1 MFPIFFQVGC
11 YLADPF
17 DREIQHQIASLNLPT
32 WISDVCC
39 NKNPAPFFLKV
50 IWQHCWLFLSQ
61 LSHLKV
67 LRLGT
72 LWWPLSSEWSKKFPC
87 WRVPIWSN
95 AWTWIIKNCEFDH
108 VPGIF
113 NMSYPLWILVPIQ
126 IQDPK
131 VEKSLDHHRLVSW
144 TDKAASENIF
154 GFTMVSLQHLGTG
167 HNFSTPSTVTA
178 DSDRFPPG
186 GPFPT
191 TGGEAFQHS
200 PETRLI
206 SLQPST
212 SRSMVS
218 RTSRYPQLLKPTAGG
233 WESTFP
239 PPSPSQKK
247 TNKYGDVYPGSL
259 WWFNTNFLC
268 LFLLNRNQ
276 WTCLIQDLDWATN
289 CLEGKCKVSS
299 LDPLLVDFL
308 PKICTL

>member
-1 MFPIFFQVGC
+1 MFPIFVQVGC

-17 DREIQHQIASLNLPT
+17 DREIQQKIQHQIASLKLPT

-39 NKNPAPFFLKV
+39 NKNPAHFFFLKV
-50 IWQHCWLFLSQ
+50 IWQHCWLILSQ

-72 LWWPLSSEWSKKFPC
+72 LWWPLSSEWNKKFPC

-95 AWTWIIKNCEFDH
+95 AWTWIIKICEFDH

-167 HNFSTPSTVTA
+167 HNFSTSQRSRQIPT
-178 DSDRFPPG
+178 DSPWEV
-186 GPFPT
+186 PFPQQA
-191 TGGEAFQHS
+191 GK
-200 PETRLI
+200 
-206 SLQPST
+206 PS
-212 SRSMVS
+212 SIR
-218 RTSRYPQLLKPTAGG
+218 RRRGWYPCNLPH
-233 WESTFP
+233 
-239 PPSPSQKK
+239 
-247 TNKYGDVYPGSL
+247 
-259 WWFNTNFLC
+259 
-268 LFLLNRNQ
+268 
-276 WTCLIQDLDWATN
+276 LDRW
-289 CLEGKCKVSS
+289 
-299 LDPLLVDFL
+299 
-308 PKICTL
+308 